1 MPEFYFAMRSYTSH
15 LHSETENCMRF
26 ISGRA
31 ALGCILEHM
40 TSIHRALIPLFT
52 CDTVLEPFTLRRIP
66 VQHYRISEDFSPILP
81 TDSTADDLL
90 LLTNYFGFTG
100 EQVERA
106 AAAHPGP
113 VIIDAATALY
123 APPPA
128 GIPCFYSPRK
138 FCHTPTGGLA
148 TAPFPLTKLPPRD
161 NTDWQ
166 QMMLA
171 EANHCEQM
179 QVIRLERALR
189 HRTER
194 LSLQRIE
201 QWGAFDWDADA
212 AIRCKNYSLLHKHLQ
227 SINRLQ
233 LPAAPL
239 SAPMCYPLLSGI
251 PNLRDDLADAGLH
264 LPLFWPEVIRRTTAT
279 DWENYLARNLLPLP
293 LGPNMTEA
301 DMWRILRLMLDEN

>member
-1 MPEFYFAMRSYTSH
+1 MRPYTSH
-15 LHSETENCMRF
+15 LHHETENCVRF

-40 TSIHRALIPLFT
+40 TSIRRALIPQFT
-52 CDTVLEPFTLRRIP
+52 CDTVLEPFTLREIP
-66 VQHYRISEDFSPILP
+66 VQRYRINEDFTPILP
-81 TDSTADDLL
+81 ADSKADDLL

-100 EQVERA
+100 VQVERA
-106 AAAHPGP
+106 AAAHSGP

-138 FCHTPTGGLA
+138 FCLAPTGGLA
-148 TAPFPLTKLPPRD
+148 TAPFPLALLPPQD
-161 NTDWQ
+161 ETDWQ
-166 QMMLA
+166 LLMQT
-171 EANHCEQM
+171 EAHHCEQM

-194 LSLQRIE
+194 LSIQRSE
-201 QWGAFDWDADA
+201 QWEAFDWGADA
-212 AIRCKNYSLLHKHLQ
+212 AMRCKNYAILHSHLQ
-227 SINRLQ
+227 DINRLQ
-233 LPAAPL
+233 LPATPP

-251 PNLRDDLADAGLH
+251 PNLRDDLADAGLP
-264 LPLFWPEVIRRTTAT
+264 LPLFWPEVIRRTSAA

-293 LGPNMTEA
+293 LGPHLAEE
-301 DMWRILRLMLDEN
+301 DVLHIIHCILGNHS